1 MYSGNTILPSPP
13 PGPSPVGTQ
22 RSSHLPISNPSASP
36 RPGWSRSPF
45 QAQPSPHF
53 QTPHLGAAAQRA
65 IGGAACDTPVQTL
78 AHHAG
83 ASTPAFPNMVHEA
96 PLLTALTRLC
106 LAPGKDGMVTASWR
120 RGPTQSHPQRA
131 GLRAFLDLRLPIR
144 KLGKSCGNVWS
155 RRNPSLHW
163 LL

>member
-1 MYSGNTILPSPP
+1 M
-13 PGPSPVGTQ
+13 GTQ

-45 QAQPSPHF
+45 QAQPSPHS

-78 AHHAG
+78 AHRAG
-83 ASTPAFPNMVHEA
+83 ASTPAFPNVVHEA

-106 LAPGKDGMVTASWR
+106 LAPGKGDMGYSLLEEGAHSKPS
-120 RGPTQSHPQRA
+120 PTCRA
-131 GLRAFLDLRLPIR
+131 KGILRLETVD
-144 KLGKSCGNVWS
+144 KKTGKVLWKCLVT
-155 RRNPSLHW
+155 P
-163 LL
+163 